1 LTCVSENPKLLG
13 MEPAST
19 IIEILGGEAKVA
31 EAAGVALTAPYRW
44 QQPRAKGGTGGVIPH
59 WHIAKLLDHARA
71 SGVDLTPSH
80 FVPRLP
86 VSDAD
91 LPQVASA
98 HS

>member
-1 LTCVSENPKLLG
+1 

-59 WHIAKLLDHARA
+59 WHVGKLLDHAKA
-71 SGVDLTPSH
+71 NGIELTPLQFAPH
-80 FVPRLP
+80 PACR
-86 VSDAD
+86 DAD
-91 LPQVASA
+91 LPKVTSA
-98 HS
+98 HA

>member
-1 LTCVSENPKLLG
+1 

-44 QQPRAKGGTGGVIPH
+44 QQPKAKGGTGGVIPH

-71 SGVDLTPSH
+71 NGLSLTPSH
-80 FVPRLP
+80 FAPR
-86 VSDAD
+86 VSCLDAD
-91 LPQVASA
+91 LPKVASA
-98 HS
+98 HA